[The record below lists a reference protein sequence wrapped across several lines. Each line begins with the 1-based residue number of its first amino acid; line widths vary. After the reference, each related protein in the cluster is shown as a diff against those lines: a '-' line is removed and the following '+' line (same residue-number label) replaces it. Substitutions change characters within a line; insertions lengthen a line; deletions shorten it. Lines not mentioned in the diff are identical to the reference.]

1 MSTKKDK
8 LEEKEVPVVVQED
21 LDDKIERIV
30 DEKLEEEKKE
40 RTSKVTIW
48 ALVIVLILAFGYIAY
63 DKGLIFNNFGN
74 NTDVSDKNNNTSNE
88 ENENEGTS
96 VENGITKLEVNDSM
110 VIDLFNKMNNVSGH
124 YCGVSE
130 YYTDSKV
137 TASSL
142 GNEFVYELAVLNI
155 EKMYGKVDITEAQFE
170 NVVSSILGSNYKYN
184 HIPYTDK
191 CSHYVY
197 NSNTKAYS
205 YQAKLECGGTCGIH
219 DLRKVVGAYKD
230 DKTKTLTI
238 EVGVLFA
245 TDNGDNTYS
254 FYKDYKKT
262 QVVTDYEKET
272 GVEYAK
278 ETIENAKK
286 GTIYNMVFTLENGN
300 YVYSYTEPSSK

>member
-1 MSTKKDK
+1 MSAKKEK
-8 LEEKEVPVVVQED
+8 VEEKEVPVVQED

-48 ALVIVLILAFGYIAY
+48 ALVIVLILALGYIAY
-63 DKGLIFNNFGN
+63 DKGLIFSNPSTNT
-74 NTDVSDKNNNTSNE
+74 TDVSDKDNNAGNKKDE
-88 ENENEGTS
+88 DENKDY
-96 VENGITKLEVNDSM
+96 ITKLEVNDNT
-110 VIDLFNKMNNVSGH
+110 VVDLFNKMNNAAGH

-137 TASSL
+137 TAASL
-142 GNEFVYELAVLNI
+142 GNEFVYELAVLNV
-155 EKMYGKVDITEAQFE
+155 EKMYGKVDITEAQFD

-184 HIPYTDK
+184 HIAYTNK
-191 CSHYVY
+191 CTRYVY
-197 NSNTKAYS
+197 NPNTKVYV
-205 YQAKLECGGTCGIH
+205 YQADLECGGSCGIH
-219 DLRKVVGAYKD
+219 DLRKVAGAYKD
-230 DKTKTLTI
+230 DRAKTLTI
-238 EVGVLFA
+238 EVGVLFT
-245 TDNGDNTYS
+245 TDNGNNTYS

-262 QVVTDYEKET
+262 QVVTDYEKEN

>member
-1 MSTKKDK
+1 MSTKKEK
-8 LEEKEVPVVVQED
+8 TEEKEVTVVQED
-21 LDDKIERIV
+21 LEDKVERLV
-30 DEKLEEEKKE
+30 EEKLEEEKKE

-48 ALVIVLILAFGYIAY
+48 ALVIVLILALGYIAY
-63 DKGLIFNNFGN
+63 DKGLIFGN
-74 NTDVSDKNNNTSNE
+74 SSTNTTDVSDKDNNAGNKKDEE
-88 ENENEGTS
+88 ENENKDY
-96 VENGITKLEVNDSM
+96 ITKLEVNDNT
-110 VIDLFNKMNNVSGH
+110 VVDLFNKMNSVAGH

-137 TASSL
+137 TAASL
-142 GNEFVYELAVLNI
+142 GNEFVYELAVSNV
-155 EKMYGKVDITEAQFE
+155 EKMYGKVDITEAQFD

-184 HIPYTDK
+184 HIAYANK
-191 CSHYVY
+191 CTRYVY
-197 NSNTKAYS
+197 NPNTKVYV
-205 YQAKLECGGTCGIH
+205 YQTNLECGGSCGIH

-230 DKTKTLTI
+230 DKTLTI
-238 EVGVLFA
+238 EIGVLFA
-245 TDNGDNTYS
+245 TDNGNNTYS

-262 QVVTDYEKET
+262 QVVTDYEKEN

>member
-1 MSTKKDK
+1 MSTKKEK
-8 LEEKEVPVVVQED
+8 TEEKEVMVVQED
-21 LDDKIERIV
+21 LEDKVERLV
-30 DEKLEEEKKE
+30 EEKLEEEKKE

-48 ALVIVLILAFGYIAY
+48 ALVIVLILALGYIAY
-63 DKGLIFNNFGN
+63 DKGLIFGN
-74 NTDVSDKNNNTSNE
+74 SSTNTTDVSDKDNNSGNKKDEE
-88 ENENEGTS
+88 ENENKDY
-96 VENGITKLEVNDSM
+96 ITKLEVNDNT
-110 VIDLFNKMNNVSGH
+110 VVDLFNKMNSVAGH

-137 TASSL
+137 TAASL
-142 GNEFVYELAVLNI
+142 GNEFVYELAVSNV
-155 EKMYGKVDITEAQFE
+155 EKMYGKVDITEAQFD

-184 HIPYTDK
+184 HIAYANK
-191 CSHYVY
+191 CTRYVY
-197 NSNTKAYS
+197 NPNTKVYV
-205 YQAKLECGGTCGIH
+205 YQTNLECGGSCGIH

-230 DKTKTLTI
+230 DKTLTI
-238 EVGVLFA
+238 EIGVLFA
-245 TDNGDNTYS
+245 TDNGNNTYS

-262 QVVTDYEKET
+262 QVVTDYEKEN

>member
-1 MSTKKDK
+1 MSAKKEK
-8 LEEKEVPVVVQED
+8 VEEKEVPVVQED

-48 ALVIVLILAFGYIAY
+48 ALVIVLILALGYIAY
-63 DKGLIFNNFGN
+63 DKGLIFSNPSS
-74 NTDVSDKNNNTSNE
+74 NTDVSDKDDNAGNKKE
-88 ENENEGTS
+88 EDENKDY
-96 VENGITKLEVNDSM
+96 ITKLEVNDSI
-110 VIDLFNKMNNVSGH
+110 VLDSFNKMAGFSCFVNV
-124 YCGVSE
+124 Y

-137 TASSL
+137 TSSSF
-142 GNEFVYELAVLNI
+142 GNEFVYKLASLNV
-155 EKMYGKVDITEAQFE
+155 EKMYGKVDITEAQFD

-184 HIPYTDK
+184 HIAYTNK
-191 CSHYVY
+191 CTRYVY
-197 NSNTKAYS
+197 NPNTKVYV
-205 YQAKLECGGTCGIH
+205 YQTDLECGGACGIH

-230 DKTKTLTI
+230 DRAKTLTI

-245 TDNGDNTYS
+245 NANADNTYS
-254 FYKDYKKT
+254 FYKDYKMT
-262 QVVTDYEKET
+262 QAVTDYEKED

>member
-1 MSTKKDK
+1 MSTKKEK
-8 LEEKEVPVVVQED
+8 TEEKEVPVVQED
-21 LDDKIERIV
+21 LEDKVERLV
-30 DEKLEEEKKE
+30 EEKLEEEKKE

-48 ALVIVLILAFGYIAY
+48 ALVIVLILALGYIAY
-63 DKGLIFNNFGN
+63 DKGLIFGN
-74 NTDVSDKNNNTSNE
+74 SSTNTTDVSDKDNNAGNKKDEE
-88 ENENEGTS
+88 ENENKDY
-96 VENGITKLEVNDSM
+96 ITKLEVNDNT
-110 VIDLFNKMNNVSGH
+110 VVDLFNKMNSVAGH

-137 TASSL
+137 TAASL
-142 GNEFVYELAVLNI
+142 GNEFVYELAVSNV
-155 EKMYGKVDITEAQFE
+155 EKMYGKVDITEAQFD

-184 HIPYTDK
+184 HIAYANK
-191 CSHYVY
+191 CTRYVY
-197 NSNTKAYS
+197 NPNTKVYV
-205 YQAKLECGGTCGIH
+205 YQTNLECGGSCGIH

-230 DKTKTLTI
+230 DKTLTI
-238 EVGVLFA
+238 EIGVLFA
-245 TDNGDNTYS
+245 TDNGNNTYS

-262 QVVTDYEKET
+262 QVVTDYEKEN

>member
-1 MSTKKDK
+1 VSTKKEK
-8 LEEKEVPVVVQED
+8 TEEKEVTVVQED
-21 LDDKIERIV
+21 LEDKVERLV
-30 DEKLEEEKKE
+30 EEKLEEEKKE

-48 ALVIVLILAFGYIAY
+48 ALVIVLILALGYIAY
-63 DKGLIFNNFGN
+63 DKGLIFGN
-74 NTDVSDKNNNTSNE
+74 SSTNTTDVSDKDNNAGNKKDEE
-88 ENENEGTS
+88 ENENKDY
-96 VENGITKLEVNDSM
+96 ITKLEVNDNT
-110 VIDLFNKMNNVSGH
+110 VVDLFNKMNSVAGH

-137 TASSL
+137 TAASL
-142 GNEFVYELAVLNI
+142 GNEFVYELAVSNV
-155 EKMYGKVDITEAQFE
+155 EKMYGKVDITEAQFD

-184 HIPYTDK
+184 HIAYANK
-191 CSHYVY
+191 CTRYVY
-197 NSNTKAYS
+197 NPNTKVYV
-205 YQAKLECGGTCGIH
+205 YQTNLECGGSCGIH

-230 DKTKTLTI
+230 DKTLTI
-238 EVGVLFA
+238 EIGVLFA
-245 TDNGDNTYS
+245 TDNGNNTYS

-262 QVVTDYEKET
+262 QVVTDYEKEN

>member
-1 MSTKKDK
+1 MSTKKEK
-8 LEEKEVPVVVQED
+8 TEEKEVPVVQED
-21 LDDKIERIV
+21 LEDKVERLV
-30 DEKLEEEKKE
+30 EEKLEEEKKE

-48 ALVIVLILAFGYIAY
+48 ALVIVLILALGYIAY
-63 DKGLIFNNFGN
+63 DKGLIFGN
-74 NTDVSDKNNNTSNE
+74 SSANTTDVSDKDNNSGNKKDEE
-88 ENENEGTS
+88 ENENKDY
-96 VENGITKLEVNDSM
+96 ITKLEVNDNT
-110 VIDLFNKMNNVSGH
+110 VVDLFNKMNSVAGH

-137 TASSL
+137 TAASL
-142 GNEFVYELAVLNI
+142 GNEFVYELAVSNV
-155 EKMYGKVDITEAQFE
+155 EKMYGKVDITEAQFD

-184 HIPYTDK
+184 HIAYANK
-191 CSHYVY
+191 CTRYVY
-197 NSNTKAYS
+197 NPNTKVYV
-205 YQAKLECGGTCGIH
+205 YQTNLECGGSCGIH

-230 DKTKTLTI
+230 DKTLTI
-238 EVGVLFA
+238 EIGVLFA
-245 TDNGDNTYS
+245 TDNGNNTYS

-262 QVVTDYEKET
+262 QVVTDYEKEN